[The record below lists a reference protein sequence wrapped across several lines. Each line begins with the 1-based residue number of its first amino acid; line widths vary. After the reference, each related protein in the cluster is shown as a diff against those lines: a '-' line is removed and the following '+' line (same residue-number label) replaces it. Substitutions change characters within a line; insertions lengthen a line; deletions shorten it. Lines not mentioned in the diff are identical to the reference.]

1 MVHIKVPKDRVGAII
16 GPKGRVKNLIEQKSA
31 SKLEIDSESGSVE
44 ITPGNEPV
52 AGMRASETIRAIGRG
67 FNPEKAMEL
76 LDDDMLMLDVIDLS
90 DITKTQKELKR
101 IKGRIIGK
109 NGKTREI
116 AESLINV
123 HISVYGKTVS
133 VIGKPEQIQAIRT
146 AIDMLVGGANHG
158 TVYSYLE
165 KKHQDLIQKEI
176 DSQPSDFEPI

>member
-1 MVHIKVPKDRVGAII
+1 MVHIKVPQDRIGAII
-16 GPKGRVKNLIEQKSA
+16 GPNGSVKETIEQKSA
-31 SKLEIDSESGSVE
+31 SKLEIDSDSGSVE
-44 ITPGNEPV
+44 ITPGNDPV

-67 FNPEKAMEL
+67 FNPEKAMQL

-90 DITKTQKELKR
+90 DMTSTSKELKR

-165 KKHQDLIQKEI
+165 KKRQDLIQEELEF
-176 DSQPSDFEPI
+176 QPSDIDIE